1 MINSQ
6 SSVLRMMLSSDFIL
20 LLLFYPLLYSGLQAS
35 AKDGLRDNA
44 CKPLPSAHCP
54 LYGSRAGDFEAG
66 TSRLSPRSGLLSW
79 DQLPT
84 ASPVPRSSQDVLF
97 MDAPSVQGFAGG
109 CSSATLPLAQ
119 PGPCQVSSSTPDG
132 VPGRLLSLTWERFLW
147 FQVRWPFLFF
157 FEGTPMIPGPSPN
170 LPPDSFSPSG
180 PPP

>member
-1 MINSQ
+1 MT
-6 SSVLRMMLSSDFIL
+6 LSSDLVL
-20 LLLFYPLLYSGLQAS
+20 LLLFYSLSYSGLQAS
-35 AKDGLRDNA
+35 AKDGLRDEY
-44 CKPLPSAHCP
+44 KPLPSAHCP
-54 LYGSRAGDFEAG
+54 LYGSRVGDFKAG
-66 TSRLSPRSGLLSW
+66 TSRLSPLSGLLSW

-84 ASPVPRSSQDVLF
+84 ASPVPGSSQDVLF

-132 VPGRLLSLTWERFLW
+132 VPGRLLSLTWECFLC

-157 FEGTPMIPGPSPN
+157 FEGTSMIPGPSPT
-170 LPPDSFSPSG
+170 LLPDSFSPSG